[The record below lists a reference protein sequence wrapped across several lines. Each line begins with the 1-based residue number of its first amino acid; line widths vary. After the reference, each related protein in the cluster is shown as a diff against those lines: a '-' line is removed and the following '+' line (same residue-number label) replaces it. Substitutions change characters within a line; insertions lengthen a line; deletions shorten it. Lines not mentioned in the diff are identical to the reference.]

1 MLRASMTR
9 RTCTTRSNL
18 PSARQC
24 HPLAATRARATLD
37 VAWQSGT
44 YDGTCS
50 CVQQWPPEVHDTG
63 TLRVC
68 VIGGNV
74 ALGEPLADDYKWL
87 NGLPH
92 YDGPRRSI
100 VGSDH
105 ACINVAVS
113 IGLAAARRTG
123 R

>member
-1 MLRASMTR
+1 MMAHAHVSSSGR
-9 RTCTTRSNL
+9 RRYTT
-18 PSARQC
+18 
-24 HPLAATRARATLD
+24 
-37 VAWQSGT
+37 
-44 YDGTCS
+44 
-50 CVQQWPPEVHDTG
+50 PE
-63 TLRVC
+63 LCALLC

-87 NGLPH
+87 NALPH
-92 YDGPRRSI
+92 NDGPRRSI